1 MSESN
6 YEVYPALWSRSFAR
20 EGRKWRPAR
29 RLQHRAR
36 RPEWRLAAAR
46 TTLAQVEGWILR
58 VPGFILAGKE
68 RNGPGN
74 QPRHGGNFVT
84 LEIVAQ

>member
-1 MSESN
+1 
-6 YEVYPALWSRSFAR
+6 
-20 EGRKWRPAR
+20 
-29 RLQHRAR
+29 
-36 RPEWRLAAAR
+36 
-46 TTLAQVEGWILR
+46 VEGWILG

-84 LEIVAQ
+84 LENCGAIATFVVNFCRADFSGPRYGKP